1 MRVRQAPS
9 ILILQHLFFLIIE
22 GFYIRVLVFSLWVT
36 LLIIYVFLNT
46 YEIISGTNNR
56 NSTEYFK
63 TVHLNL
69 KAIFFL
75 EQYAW

>member
-1 MRVRQAPS
+1 M
-9 ILILQHLFFLIIE
+9 
-22 GFYIRVLVFSLWVT
+22 YI
-36 LLIIYVFLNT
+36 

-69 KAIFFL
+69 KAIFFWNSTL
-75 EQYAW
+75 DRNYRVIKESFSNILQNVLPIGDICLQIDSLGEK